1 MFTQSLSGRA
11 SSGVQSSMVSLRGE
25 AVVAVRQAGC
35 PGGAGR
41 VMRAVC
47 KQEFIGKVVGSKA
60 DKTAKVEVLK

>member
-1 MFTQSLSGRA
+1 M
-11 SSGVQSSMVSLRGE
+11 SLRGE